1 MNLTHVNDGS
11 LTNIHFYDDNLN
23 FADDLQFKNIIFAGN
38 GVYNVLKNDF
48 CIVYDKLDIEY
59 NNTNLNHIDGNI
71 IFKLNL
77 PKPSIKYFI
86 QIVEM
91 FKYIYGEIKS
101 ELTVNLYYNKSS
113 RKFQIEIMDQKV
125 SPGESTYNYGPLEM
139 NSNYVR
145 YLQIHS
151 HHSMAANF
159 SGTDKKDE
167 ENSIMSYFGV
177 IGKLNQNSDVFDVD
191 KKFRIWTGLR
201 FIEVGFMEVFDVTTP
216 NIIIDNKHISV
227 LDRIIQETKDRIDKE
242 SQEKFLSTISKDLE
256 NFDFKNFEK
265 NYIESGLEK

>member
-1 MNLTHVNDGS
+1 MNLEHVNDGS

-23 FADDLQFKNIIFAGN
+23 FAEDLQFKNIIFAGN

-48 CIVYDKLDIEY
+48 CIIYDKLDIEY
-59 NNTNLNHIDGNI
+59 NNSNLNKIDGNI
-71 IFKLNL
+71 IFKPNI

-101 ELTVNLYYNKSS
+101 ELTINLYYNKTS
-113 RKFQIEIMDQKV
+113 RKFQLEVMDQKV
-125 SPGESTYNYGPLEM
+125 SLDESSYKYGPLEM
-139 NSNYVR
+139 NSNYIR

-151 HHSMAANF
+151 HHSMPANF
-159 SGTDKKDE
+159 SPIDDNNE
-167 ENSIMSYFGV
+167 ENSIMCFFGV
-177 IGKLNQNSDVFDVD
+177 IGKLNEYSDVFDVD

-201 FIEVGFMEVFDVTTP
+201 FINVGFTQIFDITSS

-227 LDRIIQETKDRIDKE
+227 LNKIIQETKDRKNQE
-242 SQEKFLSTISKDLE
+242 EQEKQTLSEI
-256 NFDFKNFEK
+256 FEK
-265 NYIESGLEK
+265 NYIGSGLEI